1 LFQFFQCFCYW
12 VFVFL
17 VWGLIEWLVQ
27 VAVADSS
34 ADSDIGGQLN
44 SGVNE
49 SNLLSGNG
57 TIPRTN
63 SGCGYVSSTTTAMT
77 YEPCVSCTTFN
88 ILAPIY
94 KRLDQKVL
102 IPVLVPFVEPDNG
115 VNSSSCFFLEN
126 FENFICVLLCCREIE
141 SKSSWKQFQSS
152 LAL

>member
-1 LFQFFQCFCYW
+1 
-12 VFVFL
+12 
-17 VWGLIEWLVQ
+17 
-27 VAVADSS
+27 
-34 ADSDIGGQLN
+34 
-44 SGVNE
+44 
-49 SNLLSGNG
+49 
-57 TIPRTN
+57 
-63 SGCGYVSSTTTAMT
+63 MT

-141 SKSSWKQFQSS
+141 SKSS
-152 LAL
+152 